1 MKIVK
6 SSVSPLIMDQN
17 HGSADVNKEWRTK
30 TCSVFGCN
38 ISVHVKKSGL
48 CQKHYDQMR
57 HNGKT
62 TRLTNTD
69 LNEFIFED
77 GVCKM
82 IIRDRR
88 QNEIC
93 YAIIDTDDYARV
105 KDYKWGLS
113 KKHVY
118 SKKCGWLHRFVL
130 RKDCNIDHINRNGLD
145 NRKCNL
151 RQTNVSLNAAN
162 SKLNSRNKSGFKG
175 VSWFKNAKLWR
186 AYITVNRKFISLGYY
201 KKQKEAAVAY
211 DKAALMYFGNHAAT
225 NKELGLL

>member
-6 SSVSPLIMDQN
+6 TSVELFPITNGHEKKDL
-17 HGSADVNKEWRTK
+17 NKEWRSK
-30 TCSVFGCN
+30 ECSVDGCN
-38 ISVHVKKSGL
+38 RKVHVKKYIL

-77 GVCKM
+77 GVCKI
-82 IIRDRR
+82 IIRDRS

-93 YAIIDTDDYARV
+93 NAIIDTCDYDRV
-105 KDYKWGLS
+105 KEYKWSLL
-113 KKHVY
+113 KKYVY
-118 SKKCGWLHRFVL
+118 NKKMGWLHRFIL

-151 RQTNVSLNAAN
+151 RPTNASLNAAN
-162 SKLNSRNKSGFKG
+162 SKLNSRNNSGYKG

-186 AYITVNRKFISLGYY
+186 AYITVNGKFISLGYY
-201 KKQKEAAVAY
+201 KKQKEAAMAY
-211 DKAALMYFGNHAAT
+211 DKAALIYFGNHAAT